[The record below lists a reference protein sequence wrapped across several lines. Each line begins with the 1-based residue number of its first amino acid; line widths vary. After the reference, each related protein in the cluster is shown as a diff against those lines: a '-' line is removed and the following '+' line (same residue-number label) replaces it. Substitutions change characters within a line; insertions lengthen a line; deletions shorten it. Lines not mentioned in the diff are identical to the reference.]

1 MATKM
6 QKLIEL
12 SQDIFKELPSYNSW
26 TNFLA
31 TAAWHY
37 KYPFP
42 DQAMIYKQRPD
53 AKACASIGVW
63 NNTLHRWV
71 NKGTKGIALIHNKNG
86 RPYIDY
92 VFDISDTNSFYGNE
106 VKLWEYK
113 EKYNDAI
120 IETLENTFGELS
132 SKHSVVDA
140 VISAAHNAV
149 EDNKADYLSSLKYA
163 KENSFLED
171 LDELNIDVEF
181 QQTAENSV
189 AFMVLERLGYDA
201 FEFFDNEDFPHIVD
215 FNTPQTM
222 HLLGGIVSSIAEQT
236 LREVAETVRAE
247 VKKERTAPNFFAE
260 NNKSDYNIDREE
272 NSLNSNERTD
282 ENDRVDLQTRGR
294 LSDTEHRAAG
304 EQADRQIRDAEGNIL
319 EEGTELPVQHNAD
332 GGNIERTSLGDR
344 PNSETTGR
352 ADGTEN
358 GTDGEHQRGT
368 ESKRPD
374 EVDRTNE
381 QPSTFRRRSHTPTAN
396 LQLSLFPLL
405 EEQQDIIREAEQSTF
420 GSAFSISQQIIDEV
434 ITSGSNR
441 ESTAINICIEYSK
454 NKSLEDKIAFLRK
467 EFEVG
472 GKGFVFD
479 DKNISAWWNYDGI
492 YISQG
497 NTATTYD
504 EHLTW
509 EQVSNRIDEL
519 LELGRFA
526 APEVISSFI
535 DGNL

>member
-42 DQAMIYKQRPD
+42 DQTMIYMQRPD

-106 VKLWEYK
+106 VKLWEYN

-132 SKHSVVDA
+132 SKHSIVDA

-236 LREVAETVRAE
+236 LREVAETIRAE
-247 VKKERTAPNFFAE
+247 VKKERTAPKFFAE
-260 NNKSDYNIDREE
+260 NEKRDF
-272 NSLNSNERTD
+272 
-282 ENDRVDLQTRGR
+282 R
-294 LSDTEHRAAG
+294 LC
-304 EQADRQIRDAEGNIL
+304 
-319 EEGTELPVQHNAD
+319 
-332 GGNIERTSLGDR
+332 
-344 PNSETTGR
+344 
-352 ADGTEN
+352 
-358 GTDGEHQRGT
+358 
-368 ESKRPD
+368 
-374 EVDRTNE
+374 
-381 QPSTFRRRSHTPTAN
+381 F
-396 LQLSLFPLL
+396 
-405 EEQQDIIREAEQSTF
+405 
-420 GSAFSISQQIIDEV
+420 
-434 ITSGSNR
+434 
-441 ESTAINICIEYSK
+441 
-454 NKSLEDKIAFLRK
+454 
-467 EFEVG
+467 
-472 GKGFVFD
+472 
-479 DKNISAWWNYDGI
+479 
-492 YISQG
+492 
-497 NTATTYD
+497 
-504 EHLTW
+504 
-509 EQVSNRIDEL
+509 
-519 LELGRFA
+519 
-526 APEVISSFI
+526 
-535 DGNL
+535 